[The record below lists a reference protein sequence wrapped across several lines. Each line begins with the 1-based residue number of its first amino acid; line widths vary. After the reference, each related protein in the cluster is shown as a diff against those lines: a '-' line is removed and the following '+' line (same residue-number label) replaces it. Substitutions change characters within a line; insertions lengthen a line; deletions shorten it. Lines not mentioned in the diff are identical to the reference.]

1 MDELREQA
9 LEIRDEANMIL
20 DALDKSAWMDA
31 LQDADATKAATKI
44 KSNAQKKLEDLT
56 EKLAKIKDK
65 K

>member
-1 MDELREQA
+1 MDELRERA
-9 LEIRDEANMIL
+9 LEIRDAANLIL

-31 LQDADATKAATKI
+31 LQDTDATKAATKI
-44 KSNAQKKLEDLT
+44 KANAQKKLDVLT

>member
-1 MDELREQA
+1 MDKLREQA
-9 LEIRDEANMIL
+9 LEIRDAANMIL

-44 KSNAQKKLEDLT
+44 KASAKKKVDDLV
-56 EKLAKIKDK
+56 EKLAKVKDK

>member
-9 LEIRDEANMIL
+9 IEIRDAANMIL

-31 LQDADATKAATKI
+31 LQDTDAAKAATKI
-44 KSNAQKKLEDLT
+44 KSNAKKKLDDIA

>member
-9 LEIRDEANMIL
+9 LEIRDAANMIL

-44 KSNAQKKLEDLT
+44 KASAKKKVDDLV
-56 EKLAKIKDK
+56 EKLAKVKDK

>member
-1 MDELREQA
+1 MDELRERA
-9 LEIRDEANMIL
+9 LEIRDAANMIL
-20 DALDKSAWMDA
+20 DALDKGAWMDA

-44 KSNAQKKLEDLT
+44 KSNAQKKLDGLV

>member
-9 LEIRDEANMIL
+9 LEIRDAANMIL

-44 KSNAQKKLEDLT
+44 KSNAQKKLDALT

>member
-1 MDELREQA
+1 MDELRERA
-9 LEIRDEANMIL
+9 LEIRDAANMIL

-44 KSNAQKKLEDLT
+44 KSNAQKKLDGLV

>member
-1 MDELREQA
+1 MDKLREQA
-9 LEIRDEANMIL
+9 LEIRDAANMIL

-44 KSNAQKKLEDLT
+44 KSNAQKKLDALT

>member
-44 KSNAQKKLEDLT
+44 KSNAQKKLEDMT

>member
-44 KSNAQKKLEDLT
+44 KASAKKKVDDLV
-56 EKLAKIKDK
+56 EKLAKVKDK

>member
-9 LEIRDEANMIL
+9 LEIRDAANMIL

-31 LQDADATKAATKI
+31 LQDGDATKAATKI
-44 KSNAQKKLEDLT
+44 KANAQKKLGDLV

>member
-9 LEIRDEANMIL
+9 LEIRDAANMIL

-31 LQDADATKAATKI
+31 LQDGDATKAAANI
-44 KSNAQKKLEDLT
+44 KSNAQKKLDGLV

>member
-1 MDELREQA
+1 MDKLREQA
-9 LEIRDEANMIL
+9 LEIRDAANMIL

-31 LQDADATKAATKI
+31 LQDADATKAPAKI
-44 KSNAQKKLEDLT
+44 KANAQKKLEAVT